1 MPLPEISYPLPTQEA
16 LQQSASNL
24 LWAVHHR
31 IKAADFA
38 VLLSIAS
45 GCDTIAQV
53 SKHTGLSRSG
63 VHISCAKL
71 TGRGRY
77 HSKPIAGLDQPLIC
91 RRLHPH
97 GCHSGQ
103 FQYALT
109 EKGLRVVSQLFG
121 LAPVPADQ
129 DEPYG

>member
-1 MPLPEISYPLPTQEA
+1 MQQPEIGYPLPARSE
-16 LQQSASNL
+16 LQQAASNL

-31 IKAADFA
+31 LKPADFA
-38 VLLSIAS
+38 VLFSVVL
-45 GCDTIAQV
+45 GHDTIADIAQ
-53 SKHTGLSRSG
+53 HTGLSRSG

-77 HSKPIAGLDQPLIC
+77 HAKPIAGLDQPLIG

-97 GCHSGQ
+97 GYNAKQ
-103 FQYALT
+103 LQYAPT
-109 EKGLRVVSQLFG
+109 EKGIRVVSQLFG
-121 LAPVPADQ
+121 LAPVPANQ